1 MTTELS
7 SSIVHIRSKDAVN
20 FPEGEDLRTH
30 FEVILGTAI
39 TCFEDEFLQL
49 EVASM
54 EVPFSFYGTNTNN
67 NILQM
72 REFRV
77 APPFTWNTDLVIPQ
91 GNYNIDELIEQI
103 EAQMNGAT
111 NLVATYTWSYDIIS
125 NKCTVATDIAG
136 AVGTCSFLF
145 NTGSEANN
153 LATPDGR
160 SIAKQIGWTG
170 DSDITFDSGTAA
182 TGRTSNSRVDLI
194 TIHSLYLRSN
204 IALGNTLTSRTGTNS
219 SILVKVPIEVN
230 PLEMIYFKNEA
241 FGAGRNYLSDNSIT
255 NLIFRL
261 SDQNGNTIDLGDE
274 INFEFTLVFSVHK
287 KRARSNKVRDRHIFA
302 PSVEVD
308 GDTPEVPMIAIHDTL
323 SHPVLKQQKEEI
335 DKINNIEGKG
345 FDKTVNEYQKILNA
359 V

>member
-7 SSIVHIRSKDAVN
+7 STIVHIRSKDAVN

-30 FEVILGTAI
+30 FEVILETPI
-39 TCFEDEFLQL
+39 TCFVDEFLQL

-54 EVPFSFYGTNTNN
+54 EVPFSFYGTNNNN
-67 NILQM
+67 NILQIQ
-72 REFRV
+72 EQGLAAV
-77 APPFTWNTDLVIPQ
+77 DITIPQ
-91 GNYNIDELIEQI
+91 GNYNIDELIAEI
-103 EAQMNGAT
+103 ETLMNAGT
-111 NLVATYTWSYDIIS
+111 GIGATYTWTYDIITNRCRVS
-125 NKCTVATDIAG
+125 SSSVSTCT
-136 AVGTCSFLF
+136 FLF

-153 LATPDGR
+153 LASPLGR

-170 DSDITFDSGTAA
+170 DSDITFWLLTPAA
-182 TGRTSNSRVDLI
+182 NRTSNTRVDLI

-204 IALGNTLTSRTGTNS
+204 LALGNTLTSQTGTNS

-255 NLIFRL
+255 NLQFRL

-287 KRARSNKVRDRHIFA
+287 KRVRSNKVRERHIFA

-308 GDTPEVPMIAIHDTL
+308 GDTPEVPMVAIHDTL

-335 DKINNIEGKG
+335 DKINNIEEKG
-345 FDKTVNEYQKILNA
+345 FDKTINEYQKILNA

>member
-7 SSIVHIRSKDAVN
+7 STIVHIRSKDAVN

-30 FEVILGTAI
+30 FEIILGMPI

-54 EVPFSFYGTNTNN
+54 EVPFSFYGTNNNN
-67 NILQM
+67 NILQI
-72 REFRV
+72 RELGQPDV
-77 APPFTWNTDLVIPQ
+77 NLTIPQ

-103 EAQMNGAT
+103 ETQMNAGTAIG
-111 NLVATYTWSYDIIS
+111 ATYTWTYDIIT
-125 NKCTVATDIAG
+125 NKVTVATDSAQSCI
-136 AVGTCSFLF
+136 FLF
-145 NTGSEANN
+145 NSGSEANN
-153 LATPDGR
+153 LASPFGR

-170 DSDITFDSGTAA
+170 DFDITITNGNPQ
-182 TGRTSNSRVDLI
+182 TGNSRVDLI

-204 IALGNTLTSRTGTNS
+204 ISLGNTLTSQTGTNS

-230 PLEMIYFKNEA
+230 PLEMIYFSNES
-241 FGAGRNYLSDNSIT
+241 FGAGRNYLSDRSIT

-274 INFEFTLVFSVHK
+274 INFEFTLIFTVHK
-287 KRARSNKVRDRHIFA
+287 KRLRSNKVKERIQFSE
-302 PSVEVD
+302 SVEVD
-308 GDTPEVPMIAIHDTL
+308 EDKASDIPHVAVHDTL

-335 DKINNIEGKG
+335 DKINNIEEKG
-345 FDKTVNEYQKILNA
+345 FDKTLNDYQKILNT

>member
-20 FPEGEDLRTH
+20 FPEGEVLRTH

-67 NILQM
+67 NILQIQ
-72 REFRV
+72 EQGLAAV
-77 APPFTWNTDLVIPQ
+77 DITIPQ
-91 GNYNIDELIEQI
+91 GNYNIDELLADIET
-103 EAQMNGAT
+103 QMNAGT
-111 NLVATYTWSYDIIS
+111 GIGATYTWTYDIIT
-125 NKCTVATDIAG
+125 NKVTVATDSAQSCI
-136 AVGTCSFLF
+136 FLF
-145 NTGSEANN
+145 NSGSEANN
-153 LATPDGR
+153 LASPFGR

-170 DSDITFDSGTAA
+170 DFDITITNGNPQ
-182 TGRTSNSRVDLI
+182 TGNSRVDLI